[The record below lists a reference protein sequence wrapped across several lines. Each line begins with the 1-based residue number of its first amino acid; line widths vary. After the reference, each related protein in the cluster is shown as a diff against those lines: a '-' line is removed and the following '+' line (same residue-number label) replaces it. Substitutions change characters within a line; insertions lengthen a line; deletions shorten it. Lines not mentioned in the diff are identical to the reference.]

1 MTALELQPNE
11 YSNFY
16 KSYIEKTAPFNLFDS
31 LHQSRTDLIEV
42 LKTVAVQN
50 KQLFKYAPEK
60 WSIQD
65 VILHLSDAERIF
77 CYRAL
82 CISRNDVTHFPGFN
96 ENDYVNFA
104 GADARDFDSLVTEFQ
119 MVRNSTLQ
127 LFETFNENQ
136 ILKMGIAAENP
147 ISVRAIGFIISGH
160 MFHHIQILND
170 RYL

>member
-1 MTALELQPNE
+1 MMASELQPNE
-11 YSNFY
+11 YSSFY
-16 KSYIEKTAPFNLFDS
+16 KSYIEKTASFNLFDS

-65 VILHLSDAERIF
+65 VILHLIDAERIF

-82 CISRNDVTHFPGFN
+82 CISRNDATHFPGFN
-96 ENDYVNFA
+96 ENDFVNFA
-104 GADARDFDSLVTEFQ
+104 GADARDFDSLVNEFQ

-127 LFETFNENQ
+127 LFETFNVNQ
-136 ILKMGIAAENP
+136 ILKIGIAAENP

-160 MFHHIQILND
+160 TFHHIQILND